1 MKPSKL
7 AKPSNSTK
15 KQVVRVKNNQCKY
28 CQGACDGLFCTC
40 VSR

>member
-1 MKPSKL
+1 MKISKVQ
-7 AKPSNSTK
+7 K
-15 KQVVRVKNNQCKY
+15 KKLVRVKNNQCKW